1 VNGQRAL
8 AVVVGDQRWVLQG
21 GDVVDGDLQLR
32 IAVVNGEDVV
42 RHTVSLQIEAL
53 DDGGITVSDPEI
65 SDGWEEAA

>member
-1 VNGQRAL
+1 MNGQRAL